1 MNKIVRV
8 GIAQMNICK
17 APDRIMTVGL
27 GSCIGVVIYDEIKQI
42 AGMVH
47 IMLPD
52 SAQIKKNQNKL
63 KFADT
68 GIDALLDELYIWG
81 VDKYSLK
88 AKIAGGARMFQLQAE
103 QIGNIGDKNIEAVHM
118 KLMEK
123 KIPLIAEDVGLNF
136 GRSIVFDPVTCELV
150 IMTSG
155 KQKKII

>member
-8 GIAQMNICK
+8 GIAQMNLCK
-17 APDRIMTVGL
+17 APDKIMTVGL

-42 AGMVH
+42 AGLVH

-52 SAQIKKNQNKL
+52 STQIKNNQNKL

-68 GIDALLDELYIWG
+68 GIDALLDELYIWD
-81 VDKYSLK
+81 VNKYSLK
-88 AKIAGGARMFQLQAE
+88 AKIAGGARMFNLQTG
-103 QIGNIGDKNIEAVHM
+103 QIGNIGDKNIEAVHK

-123 KIPLIAEDVGLNF
+123 KIPLVAEDVGLDF
-136 GRSIVFDPVTCELV
+136 GRSVVFDPATCEFT
-150 IMTSG
+150 IMTNG